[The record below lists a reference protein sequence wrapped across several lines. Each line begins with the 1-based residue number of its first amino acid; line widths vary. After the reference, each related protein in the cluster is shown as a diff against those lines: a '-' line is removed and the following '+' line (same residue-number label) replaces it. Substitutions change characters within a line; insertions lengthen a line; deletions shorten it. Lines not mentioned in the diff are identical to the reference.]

1 MKRAF
6 TLIEVNLAMLVM
18 AGGILAVVGLYSFG
32 FKENRQ
38 SREDVVGAALADA
51 VVSPLAM
58 VISQTNLKWSVFRNI
73 QSFPSDEGW
82 GYYLN
87 DKGQVQSDPN
97 GSTIFGQAVSAYSGC
112 AVGSSAHPSSPSMPT
127 ASWKYGLVVM
137 HETDSP
143 VVKIGF
149 RAVQKKGQLLAMPLY
164 YTEVRFQGII
174 DQ

>member
-6 TLIEVNLAMLVM
+6 TLIEVNLAMLIM
-18 AGGILAVVGLYSFG
+18 AGGILAIVGLYSFG
-32 FKENRQ
+32 FKESRQ

-51 VVSPLAM
+51 VVSPLVM
-58 VISQTNLKWSVFRNI
+58 VISQTNLKWSVFKNI
-73 QSFPSDEGW
+73 RDFPSDEGW

-87 DKGQVQSDPN
+87 EKGQVKSDPN
-97 GSTIFGQAVSAYSGC
+97 GDATFSQAVSAYSGC
-112 AVGSSAHPSSPSMPT
+112 AQGESVKPNSPSMPS
-127 ASWKYGLVVM
+127 AAWKYGLVVM

>member
-6 TLIEVNLAMLVM
+6 TLIEVNLAMLIM

-32 FKENRQ
+32 FKESRQ

-58 VISQTNLKWSVFRNI
+58 VISQTNLKWSAFRNI
-73 QSFPSDEGW
+73 GSFPSDEGW

-87 DKGQVQSDPN
+87 DKGQVTSDPN
-97 GSTIFGQAVSAYSGC
+97 GNTVFSQVVGAYSGC
-112 AVGSSAHPSSPSMPT
+112 AQGEKASPSAPGMPS

-143 VVKIGF
+143 VVRIGF
-149 RAVQKKGQLLAMPLY
+149 RATQKRGQLLAMPLY